1 MKYSESLRRSKRRLN
16 SPATL
21 VLVLGLAGV
30 ATAADQ
36 PKAQR
41 AYTDLPIRIQNPRTL
56 GTWSIPAER
65 IILGEAYK
73 PSMAQLPNGELVMV
87 ALYQDLKPGGKLR
100 EWTGFWRSADNGRT
114 WSERVELKD
123 MIGREQWLTATK
135 SGTLFATC
143 HLLAQDVNNKDGYT
157 HSYVHRSTD
166 GGRTWQRMRLGP
178 AGFPPKATT
187 MCSRN
192 IVPLPDGTLLLGVA
206 VNEMSAGR
214 LAWVWTSKD
223 DGKTW
228 DKSPQVKLGR
238 YQNRP
243 YDNYDAFF
251 TEDFTIRAKSGKLL
265 HFIRCGPP
273 SPLYPKNDGITTP
286 KENDNADRTMRCES
300 SDGGMTWNDLRDFGD
315 YGVMYPRVIRLQDG
329 RLLLTFTQRAMI
341 APIGLQ
347 AILSHDDGETWDFTR
362 DRIIIEGK
370 TPWGMPSGGAFGNT
384 LQLKDG
390 SLISC
395 YTYRGADDKTH
406 LEVVRW
412 RLPSSR

>member
-1 MKYSESLRRSKRRLN
+1 
-16 SPATL
+16 
-21 VLVLGLAGV
+21 
-30 ATAADQ
+30 
-36 PKAQR
+36 
-41 AYTDLPIRIQNPRTL
+41 LPIRVHNPRTL

-87 ALYQDLKPGGKLR
+87 ALYQDMKPGGKLR
-100 EWTGFWRSADNGRT
+100 EWTGFWRSTDNGRT

-143 HLLAQDVNNKDGYT
+143 HLLAQDINNKDGYT

-178 AGFPPKATT
+178 EGFPPKATS

-192 IVPLPDGTLLLGVA
+192 VVEMPDGTLLLGVG
-206 VNEMSAGR
+206 VNEMNAGR

-228 DKSPQVKLGR
+228 DKSPQVKLGQ
-238 YQNRP
+238 YQGRP
-243 YDNYDAFF
+243 YDNADAFF
-251 TEDFTIRAKSGKLL
+251 TEDFTFRAKSGKLL

-273 SPLYPKNDGITTP
+273 SPMYPKNDGITTP

-300 SDGGMTWNDLRDFGD
+300 TDGGLTWTDVRDFGD
-315 YGVMYPRVIRLQDG
+315 YGVMYPRVMRLHDG

-347 AILSHDDGETWDFTR
+347 AILSHDDGETWDFTS
-362 DRIIIEGK
+362 DRIIIEAK
-370 TPWGMPSGGAFGNT
+370 TPWGLPSGGAFGNT

-395 YTYRGADDKTH
+395 YTYRKAANETQ

-412 RLPSSR
+412 RLPAGK